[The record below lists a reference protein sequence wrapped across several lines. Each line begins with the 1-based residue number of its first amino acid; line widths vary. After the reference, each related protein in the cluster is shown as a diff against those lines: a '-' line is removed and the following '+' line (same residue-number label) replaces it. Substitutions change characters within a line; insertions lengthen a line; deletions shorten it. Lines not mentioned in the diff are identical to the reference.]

1 MTLEAYLETWIET
14 YIEPKRAANT
24 VRAYRY
30 ALAHLSDQVRS
41 CELAHVDALTLQ
53 REINRLAA
61 RYSRQAQLLFVA
73 LRYALRRAYRL
84 QLIERNP
91 MDTVDPPTHTA
102 REICVLDPAEA
113 AAYMRQAAGTRCGPL
128 LLLMLCLGLRRNEA
142 RGLRF
147 GDMDAAG
154 ILHIRFQRTGDGLAP
169 LKSRASR
176 RDLPVPEP
184 LRALF
189 QGPDGEYLVNV
200 SENTLRRAHMA
211 VLRAI
216 GVDRRVTLHGLRHTC
231 ATLGIASGA
240 QLITIQQLLG
250 HAHYQL
256 TADLYIH
263 PEVATLTAAT
273 ARIYNFMGVFS
284 GGGARLEI
292 V

>member
-1 MTLEAYLETWIET
+1 METWIET
-14 YIEPKRAANT
+14 YIEPSRAANT
-24 VRAYRY
+24 VRAYRF

-61 RYSRQAQLLFVA
+61 SYSRQAQLLFVA

-91 MDTVDPPTHTA
+91 MDTVDPPKHTA

-154 ILHIRFQRTGDGLAP
+154 ILHIRFQRMGDGLAP

-189 QGPDGEYLVNV
+189 QGPDGEYLVDV
-200 SENTLRRAHMA
+200 SENTLRRAHLA

-216 GVDRRVTLHGLRHTC
+216 GVERRVTLHGLRHTC

-273 ARIYNFMGVFS
+273 ARIYNFMGVFT

>member
-1 MTLEAYLETWIET
+1 MTLEAFLETWLET

-24 VRAYRY
+24 VRAYRF
-30 ALAHLSDQVRS
+30 ALAHLSDQVRRT
-41 CELAHVDALTLQ
+41 ELAHVDALTLQ

-61 RYSRQAQLLFVA
+61 SYSRQAQLLFVA
-73 LRYALRRAYRL
+73 LRCALRRAYRL

-102 REICVLDPAEA
+102 REISVLDPAEA

-128 LLLMLCLGLRRNEA
+128 LILMLCLGLRRNEA

-147 GDMDAAG
+147 GDLDDQG
-154 ILHIRFQRTGDGLAP
+154 ILRIRWQRIGDALAP

-176 RDLPVPEP
+176 RDIPVPEP

-189 QGPDGEYLVNV
+189 QGPDGEYLVDV
-200 SENTLRRAHMA
+200 SENTLRRAHLA

-216 GVDRRVTLHGLRHTC
+216 GIDRRITLHGLRHTC

-240 QLITIQQLLG
+240 ELITVQKLLG
-250 HAHYQL
+250 HAHFQL
-256 TADLYIH
+256 TADLYCH
-263 PEVATLTAAT
+263 PATSVLTAAT
-273 ARIYNFMGVFS
+273 ARIYNSCAGFL
-284 GGGARLEI
+284 GARLEI